1 MLPLRITL
9 KVRSKSDQSRGFH
22 TKNNFAPMREIGEQE
37 YTMSKNQINFAKMS
51 QEATMQLQSFK
62 ESALAIA
69 VEDLRFKAEMKPL
82 KAKLDAI
89 LANRDNDMKQGMSV
103 DEVVVKFPRT
113 EIDNEIR
120 KAETNHQAIVEP
132 LNKAMKDSYVFVP
145 ENIFTAYTLK
155 INDGKRGEFLKAI
168 TEFLSNLGIE
178 GCSQGQISKFAESMS
193 DKLGAKYATSKKIV
207 NDGVLVT
214 AMKKNQ
220 FNKLFMAIFCDMYI
234 K

>member
-1 MLPLRITL
+1 M
-9 KVRSKSDQSRGFH
+9 
-22 TKNNFAPMREIGEQE
+22 
-37 YTMSKNQINFAKMS
+37 KNQINFTKMS
-51 QEATMQLQSFK
+51 QEATMQLNTFK

-69 VEDLRFKAEMKPL
+69 VEDLRFKAEIKPL
-82 KAKLDAI
+82 KARLESI
-89 LANRDNDMKQGMSV
+89 LANRQNDLNNGLSV
-103 DEVVVKFPRT
+103 DEVTAKFPRD
-113 EIDNEIR
+113 EVDNEIR
-120 KAETNHQAIVEP
+120 KAETAHQAILEP
-132 LNKAMKDSYVFVP
+132 LNKAMKDTYIFVP

-220 FNKLFMAIFCDMYI
+220 FNKLFMAVFCDMYI

>member
-1 MLPLRITL
+1 M
-9 KVRSKSDQSRGFH
+9 
-22 TKNNFAPMREIGEQE
+22 A
-37 YTMSKNQINFAKMS
+37 KNQINFSKMT
-51 QEATMQLQSFK
+51 EVAHNQLNTFK
-62 ESALAIA
+62 ESAYAIA
-69 VEDLRFKAEMKPL
+69 EEDLRFKAEMKPL

-120 KAETNHQAIVEP
+120 KAETNHQVIVEP

-207 NDGVLVT
+207 EDGTLVT

-220 FNKLFMAIFCDMYI
+220 FNKLFMAVFCEMYI

>member
-1 MLPLRITL
+1 
-9 KVRSKSDQSRGFH
+9 
-22 TKNNFAPMREIGEQE
+22 
-37 YTMSKNQINFAKMS
+37 MSKNQINFTKMS

-82 KAKLDAI
+82 KARLESI
-89 LANRDNDMKQGMSV
+89 LANRQNDLNNGLSV
-103 DEVVVKFPRT
+103 DEVIAKFPRD
-113 EIDNEIR
+113 EVDNEIR
-120 KAETNHQAIVEP
+120 KAETAHQAILEP
-132 LNKAMKDSYVFVP
+132 LNKAMKDTYIFVP

-193 DKLGAKYATSKKIV
+193 DKLGSKYATSKKIV
-207 NDGVLVT
+207 EDGTLVT

-220 FNKLFMAIFCDMYI
+220 FNKLFMAVFCDMYI

>member
-1 MLPLRITL
+1 
-9 KVRSKSDQSRGFH
+9 
-22 TKNNFAPMREIGEQE
+22 
-37 YTMSKNQINFAKMS
+37 MSKNQINFTKMS
-51 QEATMQLQSFK
+51 QEATMQLNTFK

-82 KAKLDAI
+82 KARLESI
-89 LANRDNDMKQGMSV
+89 LANRQNDLNNGLSV
-103 DEVVVKFPRT
+103 DEVTAKFPRD
-113 EIDNEIR
+113 EVDNEIR
-120 KAETNHQAIVEP
+120 KAETAHQAILEP
-132 LNKAMKDSYVFVP
+132 LNKAMKEAYIFVP

-207 NDGVLVT
+207 EDGTLVT

-220 FNKLFMAIFCDMYI
+220 FNKLFMAVFCDMYI

>member
-1 MLPLRITL
+1 
-9 KVRSKSDQSRGFH
+9 
-22 TKNNFAPMREIGEQE
+22 
-37 YTMSKNQINFAKMS
+37 MSKNQINFAKMS

-69 VEDLRFKAEMKPL
+69 VEDLRFKDEMKPL

>member
-1 MLPLRITL
+1 M
-9 KVRSKSDQSRGFH
+9 
-22 TKNNFAPMREIGEQE
+22 A
-37 YTMSKNQINFAKMS
+37 KNQINFSKMT
-51 QEATMQLQSFK
+51 EIAHNQLITFK

-69 VEDLRFKAEMKPL
+69 QEDLRFKAEMKPL
-82 KAKLDAI
+82 KAKFDAI
-89 LANRDNDMKQGMSV
+89 LANRDNDMKQGISV

-113 EIDNEIR
+113 EVDNEIR
-120 KAETNHQAIVEP
+120 KAETTHQVILEP
-132 LNKAMKDSYVFVP
+132 LNKAMKEAYIFVP

-155 INDGKRGEFLKAI
+155 INDDKRGEFLKAI

-207 NDGVLVT
+207 EDGTLVT

-220 FNKLFMAIFCDMYI
+220 FNKLFMAVFCDMYI

>member
-1 MLPLRITL
+1 
-9 KVRSKSDQSRGFH
+9 
-22 TKNNFAPMREIGEQE
+22 
-37 YTMSKNQINFAKMS
+37 MSKNQINFAKMS

-103 DEVVVKFPRT
+103 DDVVVKFPRT

>member
-1 MLPLRITL
+1 M
-9 KVRSKSDQSRGFH
+9 
-22 TKNNFAPMREIGEQE
+22 A
-37 YTMSKNQINFAKMS
+37 KNQINFSKMT
-51 QEATMQLQSFK
+51 EIAHNQLITFK

-69 VEDLRFKAEMKPL
+69 QEDLRFKAEMKPL

-89 LANRDNDMKQGMSV
+89 LANRDNDMKQGISV

-113 EIDNEIR
+113 EVDNEIR
-120 KAETNHQAIVEP
+120 KAETTHQVILEP
-132 LNKAMKDSYVFVP
+132 LNKAMKEAYIFVP

-207 NDGVLVT
+207 EDGTLVT

-220 FNKLFMAIFCDMYI
+220 FNKLFMAVFCDMYI

>member
-1 MLPLRITL
+1 M
-9 KVRSKSDQSRGFH
+9 
-22 TKNNFAPMREIGEQE
+22 A
-37 YTMSKNQINFAKMS
+37 KNQINFSKMS
-51 QEATMQLQSFK
+51 KEATAQLHTFK
-62 ESALAIA
+62 DSALAIA
-69 VEDLRFKAEMKPL
+69 TEDLRYKAEMKPL
-82 KAKLDAI
+82 KAQLENI
-89 LANRDNDMKQGMSV
+89 LANRQNALNNGLSV
-103 DEVVVKFPRT
+103 DEVTTKFPRD
-113 EIDNEIR
+113 EVDNEIR
-120 KAETNHQAIVEP
+120 KAKTAHNAILEP
-132 LNKAMKDSYVFVP
+132 LNKQMKDTYKFVP

-207 NDGVLVT
+207 EDGTLVT

-220 FNKLFMAIFCDMYI
+220 FNKLFMAVFVDTYLN

>member
-1 MLPLRITL
+1 M
-9 KVRSKSDQSRGFH
+9 
-22 TKNNFAPMREIGEQE
+22 A
-37 YTMSKNQINFAKMS
+37 KNQINFSKMT
-51 QEATMQLQSFK
+51 EIAHNQLITFK

-69 VEDLRFKAEMKPL
+69 QEDLRFKAEMKPL

-89 LANRDNDMKQGMSV
+89 IANRDNDMKQGMSV
-103 DEVVVKFPRT
+103 DEVIAKFPRT
-113 EIDNEIR
+113 EVDNEIR

-145 ENIFTAYTLK
+145 ENIFTAYTFK

-207 NDGVLVT
+207 EDGTLVT

-220 FNKLFMAIFCDMYI
+220 FNKLFMAVFVDTYLN
-234 K
+234 

>member
-1 MLPLRITL
+1 
-9 KVRSKSDQSRGFH
+9 
-22 TKNNFAPMREIGEQE
+22 MREIGEQE
-37 YTMSKNQINFAKMS
+37 YTMSKNQINFTKMS

-82 KAKLDAI
+82 KARLESI
-89 LANRDNDMKQGMSV
+89 LANRQNDLNNGLSV
-103 DEVVVKFPRT
+103 DEVTAKFPRD
-113 EIDNEIR
+113 EVDNEIR
-120 KAETNHQAIVEP
+120 KAETAHQAILEP
-132 LNKAMKDSYVFVP
+132 LNKAMKEAYIFVP

-207 NDGVLVT
+207 EDGTLVT

-220 FNKLFMAIFCDMYI
+220 FNKLFMAVFCEMYI

>member
-1 MLPLRITL
+1 
-9 KVRSKSDQSRGFH
+9 
-22 TKNNFAPMREIGEQE
+22 
-37 YTMSKNQINFAKMS
+37 MSKNQINFSKMS
-51 QEATMQLQSFK
+51 QETIIQLQSFK

-69 VEDLRFKAEMKPL
+69 TEDLRFKAEMKPI
-82 KAKLDAI
+82 KARLESI
-89 LANRDNDMKQGMSV
+89 LANRQNDLNNGLSV
-103 DEVVVKFPRT
+103 DEVTAKFPRD
-113 EIDNEIR
+113 EVDNEIR
-120 KAETNHQAIVEP
+120 KAETAHQAILEP
-132 LNKAMKDSYVFVP
+132 LNKAMKDTYVFVP

-178 GCSQGQISKFAESMS
+178 GCSQGQVSKFAESMS

-207 NDGVLVT
+207 EDGTLVT

-220 FNKLFMAIFCDMYI
+220 FNKLFMAVFCDMYI

>member
-1 MLPLRITL
+1 
-9 KVRSKSDQSRGFH
+9 
-22 TKNNFAPMREIGEQE
+22 
-37 YTMSKNQINFAKMS
+37 MSKNQINFTKMS

-82 KAKLDAI
+82 KARLESI
-89 LANRDNDMKQGMSV
+89 LANRQNDLNNGLSV
-103 DEVVVKFPRT
+103 DEVIAKFPRD
-113 EIDNEIR
+113 EVDNEIR
-120 KAETNHQAIVEP
+120 KAETAHQAILEP
-132 LNKAMKDSYVFVP
+132 LNKAMKDTYIFVP

-178 GCSQGQISKFAESMS
+178 GCSQGQVSKFAESMS

-207 NDGVLVT
+207 EDGTLVT

-220 FNKLFMAIFCDMYI
+220 FNKLFMAVFCDMYI

>member
-1 MLPLRITL
+1 
-9 KVRSKSDQSRGFH
+9 
-22 TKNNFAPMREIGEQE
+22 
-37 YTMSKNQINFAKMS
+37 MSKNQINFAKMS

-207 NDGVLVT
+207 NDSVLVT

>member
-1 MLPLRITL
+1 M
-9 KVRSKSDQSRGFH
+9 
-22 TKNNFAPMREIGEQE
+22 A
-37 YTMSKNQINFAKMS
+37 KNQINFSKMT
-51 QEATMQLQSFK
+51 EETHTQLITFK

-82 KAKLDAI
+82 KAQLENI
-89 LANRDNDMKQGMSV
+89 LANRQNDMKQGMSV

>member
-1 MLPLRITL
+1 
-9 KVRSKSDQSRGFH
+9 
-22 TKNNFAPMREIGEQE
+22 
-37 YTMSKNQINFAKMS
+37 MSKNQINFTKMS
-51 QEATMQLQSFK
+51 QEATIQLQSFK

-82 KAKLDAI
+82 KARLESI
-89 LANRDNDMKQGMSV
+89 LANRQNDLNNGLSV
-103 DEVVVKFPRT
+103 DEVTAKFPRD
-113 EIDNEIR
+113 EVDNEIR
-120 KAETNHQAIVEP
+120 KAETAHQAILEP
-132 LNKAMKDSYVFVP
+132 LNKAMKEAYIFVP

-207 NDGVLVT
+207 EDGTLVT

-220 FNKLFMAIFCDMYI
+220 FNKLFMAVFCDMYI

>member
-1 MLPLRITL
+1 M
-9 KVRSKSDQSRGFH
+9 
-22 TKNNFAPMREIGEQE
+22 A
-37 YTMSKNQINFAKMS
+37 KNQINFSKMT
-51 QEATMQLQSFK
+51 EIAHNQLITFK

-69 VEDLRFKAEMKPL
+69 QEDLRFKAEMKPL
-82 KAKLDAI
+82 KARLESI
-89 LANRDNDMKQGMSV
+89 LTNRQNDLNNGLSV
-103 DEVVVKFPRT
+103 DEVTAKFPRD
-113 EIDNEIR
+113 EVDNEIR
-120 KAETNHQAIVEP
+120 KTETAHQTILEP
-132 LNKAMKDSYVFVP
+132 LNKAMKEAYIFVP

-207 NDGVLVT
+207 EDGTLIT

-220 FNKLFMAIFCDMYI
+220 FNKLFMAVFCDTYL

>member
-1 MLPLRITL
+1 M
-9 KVRSKSDQSRGFH
+9 
-22 TKNNFAPMREIGEQE
+22 A
-37 YTMSKNQINFAKMS
+37 KNQINFSKMT
-51 QEATMQLQSFK
+51 EIAHNQLITFK

-69 VEDLRFKAEMKPL
+69 QEDLRFKAEMKPL

-89 LANRDNDMKQGMSV
+89 LANRDNDIKQGMSV

-113 EIDNEIR
+113 EVDNEIR
-120 KAETNHQAIVEP
+120 KAETTHQVILEP
-132 LNKAMKDSYVFVP
+132 LNKAMKEAYIFVP

-178 GCSQGQISKFAESMS
+178 GCSQGQISRFAESMS

-220 FNKLFMAIFCDMYI
+220 FNKLFMAVFCDMYI

>member
-1 MLPLRITL
+1 M
-9 KVRSKSDQSRGFH
+9 
-22 TKNNFAPMREIGEQE
+22 A
-37 YTMSKNQINFAKMS
+37 KNQINFSKMT
-51 QEATMQLQSFK
+51 EIAHNQLITFK

-69 VEDLRFKAEMKPL
+69 QEDLRFKAEIKPL
-82 KAKLDAI
+82 KAKLDVI
-89 LANRDNDMKQGMSV
+89 LANRDNDIKQGMSV
-103 DEVVVKFPRT
+103 DEVAVKFPRT

-120 KAETNHQAIVEP
+120 KAETNHQAIIEP
-132 LNKAMKDSYVFVP
+132 LNKAMKDTYVFVP

-155 INDGKRGEFLKAI
+155 INDGKRGDFLKAI

-178 GCSQGQISKFAESMS
+178 GCSQGQVSKFAESMS

-207 NDGVLVT
+207 EDGTLVT

-220 FNKLFMAIFCDMYI
+220 FNKLFMAVFCDMYI

>member
-1 MLPLRITL
+1 
-9 KVRSKSDQSRGFH
+9 
-22 TKNNFAPMREIGEQE
+22 
-37 YTMSKNQINFAKMS
+37 MSKNQINFAKMS

-207 NDGVLVT
+207 NEGLLVT